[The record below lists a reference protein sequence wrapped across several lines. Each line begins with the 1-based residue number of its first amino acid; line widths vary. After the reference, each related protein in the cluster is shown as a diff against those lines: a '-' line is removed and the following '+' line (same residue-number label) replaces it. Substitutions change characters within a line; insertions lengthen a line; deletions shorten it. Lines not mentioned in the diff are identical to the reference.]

1 MSARIAST
9 SRPVASVH
17 NRKARSIRTPP
28 PPRPVR
34 SDPGPCVWVVWV
46 VTSAPIRSR
55 AYRGGASL
63 GPTPAVALPTAT
75 ARSSRS
81 DLVELG
87 EGLLLQRARQRREV
101 DVLRDRLPVG
111 QHVLDESLDQRG
123 LLRVIVLRLD
133 QHVGRRGDR
142 VGRLTIHVDRAV
154 GEVVRDLGAF
164 DRGGGTLER
173 RRHVLASLVLDG
185 GE

>member
-101 DVLRDRLPVG
+101 DVLRDRK
-111 QHVLDESLDQRG
+111 ST
-123 LLRVIVLRLD
+123 RLNSS
-133 QHVGRRGDR
+133 HPS
-142 VGRLTIHVDRAV
+142 ISYAV
-154 GEVVRDLGAF
+154 FCLKKKKQN
-164 DRGGGTLER
+164 
-173 RRHVLASLVLDG
+173 
-185 GE
+185 